1 MYFTHLHVH
10 SHYSLLDG
18 LSKIDELLDLAK
30 KMGLDALALTDHG
43 VLYGAIE
50 FYTKAKEK
58 GIKPIIGCEVYLAP
72 RALTDKTP
80 KVDTKFYHL
89 ILLAKNQIG
98 YHNLIKLVTIGEL
111 EGFYYKPRVDK
122 EVLKKYSEGLIAL
135 SACLRGEISQVL
147 SSGDWDRAQ
156 NLVAEYQDIFGKDN
170 FYLELQDHPEL
181 PEQNKINELLLKLS
195 ELTGAPA
202 VVTTDAH
209 YPFKED
215 KRAHEVLLAV
225 QTGSEAESEDRFTM
239 VQADLHLKE
248 PQEVFSRFSDHSE
261 LFENIRKIVE
271 ACNLELTLDQIVFP
285 KFQTPN
291 NEDSFKYL
299 EKLARESFPHFY
311 QDTNTEAKE
320 RLEHE
325 LSVIKETGFADYF
338 LVIQDIIH
346 FANENNILTNTRGSA
361 AGSLVAYILGITHI
375 DPIKYDL
382 YFERFLNPE
391 RIEPPDIDLD
401 VADDRR
407 QDIIAYISGKYGQD
421 HVAQVLTFGIMKSR
435 LAVRDVN
442 RALGHPY
449 SLGDQIAKLI
459 PQNLPLKEALKTI
472 PELKE
477 LYETNEEAREV
488 LEIAERLEG
497 VARHA
502 STHAAGVVITPE
514 PIVNYAPLQHSS
526 RNEKEIVTQYEMNSL
541 KHIGLVKIDILGLAN
556 LTVIRNTL
564 RIIKKV
570 YGQEIDLDQ
579 LGFDDKK
586 SLRFTF
592 SRRNN
597 WGISGRIRRNEAI
610 LKRIKT

>member
-1 MYFTHLHVH
+1 
-10 SHYSLLDG
+10 
-18 LSKIDELLDLAK
+18 
-30 KMGLDALALTDHG
+30 
-43 VLYGAIE
+43 
-50 FYTKAKEK
+50 
-58 GIKPIIGCEVYLAP
+58 
-72 RALTDKTP
+72 
-80 KVDTKFYHL
+80 
-89 ILLAKNQIG
+89 
-98 YHNLIKLVTIGEL
+98 
-111 EGFYYKPRVDK
+111 
-122 EVLKKYSEGLIAL
+122 
-135 SACLRGEISQVL
+135 LRGEISQVL

-338 LVIQDIIH
+338 
-346 FANENNILTNTRGSA
+346 
-361 AGSLVAYILGITHI
+361 
-375 DPIKYDL
+375 
-382 YFERFLNPE
+382 
-391 RIEPPDIDLD
+391 
-401 VADDRR
+401 
-407 QDIIAYISGKYGQD
+407 
-421 HVAQVLTFGIMKSR
+421 
-435 LAVRDVN
+435 
-442 RALGHPY
+442 
-449 SLGDQIAKLI
+449 
-459 PQNLPLKEALKTI
+459 
-472 PELKE
+472 
-477 LYETNEEAREV
+477 
-488 LEIAERLEG
+488 
-497 VARHA
+497 
-502 STHAAGVVITPE
+502 
-514 PIVNYAPLQHSS
+514 
-526 RNEKEIVTQYEMNSL
+526 
-541 KHIGLVKIDILGLAN
+541 
-556 LTVIRNTL
+556 
-564 RIIKKV
+564 
-570 YGQEIDLDQ
+570 
-579 LGFDDKK
+579 
-586 SLRFTF
+586 
-592 SRRNN
+592 
-597 WGISGRIRRNEAI
+597 W
-610 LKRIKT
+610 

>member
-209 YPFKED
+209 YPSKKIKGLTKYFWQFK
-215 KRAHEVLLAV
+215 
-225 QTGSEAESEDRFTM
+225 
-239 VQADLHLKE
+239 
-248 PQEVFSRFSDHSE
+248 
-261 LFENIRKIVE
+261 
-271 ACNLELTLDQIVFP
+271 
-285 KFQTPN
+285 
-291 NEDSFKYL
+291 
-299 EKLARESFPHFY
+299 
-311 QDTNTEAKE
+311 
-320 RLEHE
+320 
-325 LSVIKETGFADYF
+325 
-338 LVIQDIIH
+338 
-346 FANENNILTNTRGSA
+346 
-361 AGSLVAYILGITHI
+361 
-375 DPIKYDL
+375 
-382 YFERFLNPE
+382 
-391 RIEPPDIDLD
+391 
-401 VADDRR
+401 
-407 QDIIAYISGKYGQD
+407 
-421 HVAQVLTFGIMKSR
+421 
-435 LAVRDVN
+435 LAVRLRV
-442 RALGHPY
+442 
-449 SLGDQIAKLI
+449 K
-459 PQNLPLKEALKTI
+459 
-472 PELKE
+472 
-477 LYETNEEAREV
+477 
-488 LEIAERLEG
+488 
-497 VARHA
+497 
-502 STHAAGVVITPE
+502 
-514 PIVNYAPLQHSS
+514 
-526 RNEKEIVTQYEMNSL
+526 
-541 KHIGLVKIDILGLAN
+541 IGLRWYRQICI
-556 LTVIRNTL
+556 
-564 RIIKKV
+564 
-570 YGQEIDLDQ
+570 
-579 LGFDDKK
+579 
-586 SLRFTF
+586 
-592 SRRNN
+592 
-597 WGISGRIRRNEAI
+597 
-610 LKRIKT
+610 